1 MPMTKLPTFSTF
13 PTQQGDLLPKSLRSR
28 TPALLWMCLLFRH
41 CLQPQRRLE
50 EEESQDTLAS
60 EPFLLIFFSP
70 IFLARLGE
78 AHVWFLLN
86 ERVLMKPLPRYWKIR
101 VFFKK
106 LKFGAKLRAYQQNI
120 CLASKR
126 LRVWFPVLSTY
137 AQLNYVTLAATARSG
152 QALQLIEVCA
162 FRLGV

>member
-101 VFFKK
+101 VFF
-106 LKFGAKLRAYQQNI
+106 LRNWSLGPSWELI
-120 CLASKR
+120 SKTSALQAR
-126 LRVWFPVLSTY
+126 DWEFDSQCCPHMLSTIMWLW
-137 AQLNYVTLAATARSG
+137 QP
-152 QALQLIEVCA
+152 QPEVDKLCN
-162 FRLGV
+162 